1 MTLTTDTTDTTGTT
15 RTTGSDL
22 TQTTG
27 TWTIDPA
34 HTRVG
39 FSAKHAM
46 VTTVRGQFGDFTG
59 SLRLDGG
66 DPASSRADIRIS
78 AGSIDTGNAD
88 RDAHLR
94 SGDFLDV
101 ETYPELSF
109 TSTGVR
115 YEGGSDFVMLGDL
128 TIRGETRPVELA
140 VELEGL
146 ATDPFGNERVGF
158 TGNTTISRK
167 DFGLVWNVALEAGG
181 VLVSDKVKITL
192 DVSAI
197 EQPA

>member
-1 MTLTTDTTDTTGTT
+1 MTITTGT
-15 RTTGSDL
+15 DL
-22 TQTTG
+22 APSLKRATG
-27 TWTIDPA
+27 TWTIDPT

-46 VTTVRGQFGDFTG
+46 VTTVRGQFGDFSG
-59 SLRLDGG
+59 SLNLDGG
-66 DPASSRADIRIS
+66 DPARSSADINIS
-78 AGSIDTGNAD
+78 AGSIDTGNTD

-94 SGDFLDV
+94 SGDFLDADG
-101 ETYPELSF
+101 YPGLSF
-109 TSTGVR
+109 RSTGVR

-128 TIRGETRPVELA
+128 TIRGESRPVELA

-146 ATDPFGNERVGF
+146 ATDPMGNERIGF
-158 TGNTTISRK
+158 SGNTTISRK

-181 VLVSDKVKITL
+181 VLVSDKVKISL

-197 EQPA
+197 KQPA